1 VPTQVSWRFAETL
14 LVFVFIYLLLLMT
27 QPMAASIKNV
37 RSKPWLQMGFSLLV
51 ILISGWLLIDQSD
64 KMLWKAENGIVLQ
77 DQFIQPV
84 GNNGYRSAYDFVQH
98 NVRNSVIWVE
108 NGLPF
113 FIYGPGFT
121 NTISRKTNPDYL
133 VVIHTNWFGGG
144 QVFVP
149 SNMSK
154 ADLLKNFK
162 VVYQDDQG
170 SVYSSNQSKG

>member
-1 VPTQVSWRFAETL
+1 
-14 LVFVFIYLLLLMT
+14 VFVFIYLLLLMT
-27 QPMAASIKNV
+27 QPMGSSIKII
-37 RSKPWLQMGFSLLV
+37 RSKPLLQIGFSLLV
-51 ILISGWLLIDQSD
+51 ILISVWLLIDQSD
-64 KMLWKAENGIVLQ
+64 KMQWKAGNGIILQ
-77 DQFIQPV
+77 DQFIQSV
-84 GNNGYRSAYDFVQH
+84 GNNRYRSAYDYVQH

-113 FIYGPGFT
+113 YIYGPGFT

-149 SNMSK
+149 SYMSK

-162 VVYQDDQG
+162 LVYQDDQG
-170 SVYSSNQSKG
+170 SVYRSNQSKG